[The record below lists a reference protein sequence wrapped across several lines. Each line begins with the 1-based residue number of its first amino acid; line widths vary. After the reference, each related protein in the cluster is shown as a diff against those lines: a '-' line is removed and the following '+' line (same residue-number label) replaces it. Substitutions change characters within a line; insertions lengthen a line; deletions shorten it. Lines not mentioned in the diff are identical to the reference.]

1 MAIVQLSTLFS
12 GETGGGTFTL
22 TNISNVVYP
31 TTITDGNFGDITLNS
46 AADLPYV
53 FTNGYFALFGYDINA
68 RGGVYDIEY
77 CVSGCNGLSCSTT
90 NITMV
95 EDFIASGTP
104 NVERCGVNGVYGS
117 VTACYLGAVTNVYDG
132 LPYSGTLSTL
142 TWISY
147 VTGLVIGT
155 GPCITIPNTV
165 PAGTVG
171 ILIGPTQGGCAI
183 ETITFELINKNI
195 YAGTNASKKLCL
207 DKHQIEV
214 YKNTV
219 GGSGTG
225 LVNLRTELGLTGGEI
240 VPSGAL
246 RTYSFVSGPSTI
258 LLTNTEVADFRNAVP
273 GIYTF
278 TKTISYGS
286 CTSTAT
292 YTVEVVYC
300 TVGDQVTK
308 IKTACK
314 LNTNIT
320 MNTAYAALFN
330 SAYNP
335 ISTAGCWELV
345 NATTQLDLE
354 INGTPYIDYQ
364 LGDKFPYNAVI
375 KITSSGVYDF
385 EFGES
390 GGGSNPGGCVGFTIE
405 SECGG
410 CDWFESY
417 NEAGTFVIDTTS
429 GAPCLGVGR
438 TYFMGC
444 GTRQISLYAKYNQLN
459 APPAIPI
466 SGCDGPIAS
475 GGTWTLDFVS
485 GSPGLPFT
493 CLVNGV
499 STTFTTLGQTVPG
512 GSDPLVDLT
521 GLPNPSN
528 YVFKY
533 TLTNA
538 CGSSNKNLTVNIDC
552 ENCTT
557 KTVNTVMTT
566 TTCSHAISVLHPIT
580 FTANNAQ
587 WVATANSS
595 ITKLTALVRLS
606 GTCNANIDATKTID
620 YTAWVTQTT
629 TVPMSGEDR
638 MTSIKVWNSSTNSA
652 TVIPLPAL
660 SYSSGCGGTI
670 PAPIANKTKMY
681 GTLGNQTP
689 SQTATFIRSHLMN
702 AICATF
708 PGINASNMDFKV
720 DVALT
725 NGVYT
730 LKITSRLKHLPST
743 TWISLPITN
752 GDLVYTASGSSYST
766 TVVNQL
772 SIPVQ
777 SGVEGFGF
785 KAYNTCGK
793 QLVATYD
800 PNLPVPL
807 DPALSTASNF
817 VFINSSQ
824 PITPV
829 TNSYTLLSTTCKQFD
844 FNTTISP
851 ACTGT
856 PTYSYKVNGVTIAET
871 TASFSKKPYTDAICN
886 PFNPGVTTPQIFK
899 TLVTCDGCDY
909 DKDTITLCP

>member
-308 IKTACK
+308 INTNCK

-330 SAYNP
+330 QTYNP

-345 NATTQLDLE
+345 AASTQLDLE
-354 INGTPYIDYQ
+354 VNGVPYIDYQ
-364 LGDKFPYNAVI
+364 LGNKFPYNAVI

-385 EFGES
+385 EFGEL
-390 GGGSNPGGCVGFTIE
+390 GGGSNPGGCVGFSIE
-405 SECGG
+405 TECGG
-410 CDWFESY
+410 CNWFESY
-417 NEAGTFVIDTTS
+417 NEAGTFSISTLGS
-429 GAPCLGVGR
+429 APYAGDSKN
-438 TYFMGC
+438 YFVGC
-444 GTRQISLYAKYNQLN
+444 GSKQVSLFAKFNELN
-459 APPAIPI
+459 
-466 SGCDGPIAS
+466 
-475 GGTWTLDFVS
+475 GGDVTAGGVWTLNFVS

-493 CLVNGV
+493 CKVNGV
-499 STTFTTLGQTVPG
+499 TTTFTTIGQTVPG
-512 GSDPLVDLT
+512 GSDPLIDFT
-521 GLPNPSN
+521 GLINPSN
-528 YVFKY
+528 YGFTY
-533 TLTNA
+533 TLTNG
-538 CGSSNKNLTVNIDC
+538 CGTDDQTFYINIDC
-552 ENCTT
+552 EDCS
-557 KTVNTVMTT
+557 KTINTVMTT
-566 TTCSHAISVLHPIT
+566 TTCTYNLSIVHPST
-580 FTANNAQ
+580 FVANNAR
-587 WVATANSS
+587 WETISNSKN
-595 ITKLTALVRLS
+595 IKLAAIRRLS
-606 GTCNANIDATKTID
+606 GTCGAIIDASGDRT
-620 YTAWVTQTT
+620 YAPLFSQT
-629 TVPMSGEDR
+629 SGTMNTGDR
-638 MTSIKVWNSSTNSA
+638 ISLIRVLSSTAGVKDIVLTTSNYL
-652 TVIPLPAL
+652 T
-660 SYSSGCGGTI
+660 GCGGTASAAHLLMGGGSI
-670 PAPIANKTKMY
+670 
-681 GTLGNQTP
+681 
-689 SQTATFIRSHLMN
+689 SQTETSIRNQIRN
-702 AICATF
+702 AICANCSGATASSAD
-708 PGINASNMDFKV
+708 ISVKVTNNA
-720 DVALT
+720 
-725 NGVYT
+725 GVYQVV
-730 LKITSRLKHLPST
+730 ISSAPKHGASAQWVSLPSVSGQLRYIALGSEYT
-743 TWISLPITN
+743 VTAVTGQLNSGGGEPIGYTATSPCGKPLLATYSPNLSYPINMASSTPTNLIFTNATEVLVPITT
-752 GDLVYTASGSSYST
+752 GDTILSS
-766 TVVNQL
+766 
-772 SIPVQ
+772 
-777 SGVEGFGF
+777 
-785 KAYNTCGK
+785 
-793 QLVATYD
+793 
-800 PNLPVPL
+800 
-807 DPALSTASNF
+807 
-817 VFINSSQ
+817 
-824 PITPV
+824 
-829 TNSYTLLSTTCKQFD
+829 TCKQFD